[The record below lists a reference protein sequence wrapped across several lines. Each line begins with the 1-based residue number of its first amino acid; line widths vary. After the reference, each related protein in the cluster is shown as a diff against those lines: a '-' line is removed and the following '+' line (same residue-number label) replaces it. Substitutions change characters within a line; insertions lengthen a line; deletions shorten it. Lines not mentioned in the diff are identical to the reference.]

1 MISAKQKANRDRFK
15 KVMAEAKK
23 IRAKN
28 KSLTQA
34 EAVKK
39 AWAMY
44 KPTKVGAYKKTAA
57 KKVKRPLSSTVNKAL
72 LVAKKVAPKKVKR
85 TLGSTIKK
93 TKYID
98 ILPYIDDLKDLKN
111 SINYNQL
118 PASSKK
124 VIDSFIKNKK
134 IKIDGGSVALKFVS
148 NNQFEN
154 DYDLLYS
161 NGMNLMEYY
170 EFASEHLNG
179 VSTKYKKA
187 ARKKTVGGGT
197 HKDTKSHNVNIR
209 VMSGFQEFNTT
220 QVKELQHLT
229 NSLYSA
235 QYNLKRTIEQKK
247 ATRDKDNKM
256 YLTRAAD
263 RYRDEIAGLKKQITI
278 VKRLIK

>member
-1 MISAKQKANRDRFK
+1 MISAKQKANRERFK

-57 KKVKRPLSSTVNKAL
+57 KKVKRPLSSTIKKAL
-72 LVAKKVAPKKVKR
+72 LVAKKAAP
-85 TLGSTIKK
+85 
-93 TKYID
+93 
-98 ILPYIDDLKDLKN
+98 
-111 SINYNQL
+111 
-118 PASSKK
+118 
-124 VIDSFIKNKK
+124 
-134 IKIDGGSVALKFVS
+134 
-148 NNQFEN
+148 
-154 DYDLLYS
+154 
-161 NGMNLMEYY
+161 
-170 EFASEHLNG
+170 
-179 VSTKYKKA
+179 KKA
-187 ARKKTVGGGT
+187 ARKKTVGSTYYFGDGKVVT
-197 HKDTKSHNVNIR
+197 PGQLKIGEKYEWIVGAEYLEVEYIGLTKDFPALQRTFITLGDGRYLFQFVKDKSYVKIGAITVREYLRTIPKVSGVKKPIVSRHKDTKSHNVNIR

-229 NSLYSA
+229 NSLASA

-263 RYRDEIAGLKKQITI
+263 RFRDEIAGLKKQITI